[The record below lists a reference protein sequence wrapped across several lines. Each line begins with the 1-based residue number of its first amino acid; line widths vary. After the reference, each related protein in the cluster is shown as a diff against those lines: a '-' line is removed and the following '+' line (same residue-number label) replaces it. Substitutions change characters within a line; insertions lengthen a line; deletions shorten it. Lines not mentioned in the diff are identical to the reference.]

1 MASNDP
7 RCIHIFT
14 VNPQRAH
21 SSTSLIDYFLIR
33 NTPLINWYLTTNKNK
48 TIKQIIFIYS
58 HSLLISSSRL
68 PIANTCYSFI
78 SSHIIKHLFLFPNL
92 CSTCFTNL
100 YFPFSWS
107 SKSPGVNR
115 FYVNTYQISTWMF
128 SGRSPQFIQYRVNSL
143 ISYAFS
149 VKPSKRSVWK
159 MCLYMYIC
167 VALYLLVN
175 KLLSYP
181 ILTRCWWMLS
191 IHNKPST
198 RKTIMFTEI
207 VADRVHCFLFSFQV
221 DQLHEQSWSARSPG
235 LVFWSVSFATR
246 GETESERKT
255 QRQTKTTRKQ
265 AQHKPTRAS
274 PGQSAKVETVVVR
287 RQEGQ

>member
-33 NTPLINWYLTTNKNK
+33 NTPLINRYLTTNKNK
-48 TIKQIIFIYS
+48 TIKQIICIYS

-68 PIANTCYSFI
+68 PIANTCQTYSFI
-78 SSHIIKHLFLFPNL
+78 SWHIIIHLFLFPNL
-92 CSTCFTNL
+92 CSTCFTNS

-107 SKSPGVNR
+107 YVNR
-115 FYVNTYQISTWMF
+115 FYVNIYQISTWMF

-181 ILTRCWWMLS
+181 IWDAS
-191 IHNKPST
+191 SHN
-198 RKTIMFTEI
+198 
-207 VADRVHCFLFSFQV
+207 
-221 DQLHEQSWSARSPG
+221 
-235 LVFWSVSFATR
+235 
-246 GETESERKT
+246 
-255 QRQTKTTRKQ
+255 
-265 AQHKPTRAS
+265 
-274 PGQSAKVETVVVR
+274 
-287 RQEGQ
+287 